1 MKGEGYTSRKRIE
14 KVIGSGVPDR
24 VPVLTYSNH
33 FQIRWAGYN
42 YGEVMREGEKFV
54 EAQLSALDHFGYDGV
69 TSLGGPGM
77 VADALGAELL
87 VPEDESPS
95 MTEPGLTAKRDKIDL
110 EGLYARR
117 IENGKH
123 LQFSLQV
130 TEHLRKE
137 LNPRVPLI
145 AAISSPFREA
155 SLLRGFERL
164 FLDLAREPSFT
175 EGLIDLMADRVY
187 DFARMAVEAG
197 ADLLG
202 FTDPFASQT
211 MISRSRFRSSVYPY
225 EKKLIE
231 RIHDTT
237 GAKVLFHTCGQWG
250 DRFDLAVKTGADIYH
265 IDGVGEANLSEIT
278 KRYGDS
284 VAIMGRLPTTGLL
297 LREDPEEVLQV
308 ARNSIE
314 SVDNGGNYIL
324 AGNCSLAPDTPPA
337 NLNAMVE
344 AAKAADAFTGEDNI
358 GQNSSEEEYSL

>member
-1 MKGEGYTSRKRIE
+1 MKGEGYTSRERIE

-33 FQIRWAGYN
+33 FQIRRAGYS
-42 YGEVMREGEKFV
+42 YGEVMREEEKFI

-87 VPEDESPS
+87 IPEDESPS
-95 MTEPGLTAKRDKIDL
+95 MTEPGLTAERDKIEL
-110 EGLYARR
+110 EELYAKG
-117 IENGKH
+117 IEAGNH
-123 LQFSLQV
+123 LQFSLEV
-130 TEHLRKE
+130 TERLRKE
-137 LNPRVPLI
+137 LDPRVPLI

-164 FLDLAREPSFT
+164 FLDLARAPGFAE
-175 EGLIDLMADRVY
+175 ELIDLMTDRVY

-211 MISRSRFRSSVYPY
+211 MISWFRFRNSVYPY

-231 RIHDTT
+231 KIHDTT

-250 DRFDLAVKTGADIYH
+250 DRFDLAVKAGADIYH
-265 IDGVGEANLSEIT
+265 IDGVGEANLGEIT
-278 KRYGDS
+278 KKYGGS
-284 VAIMGRLPTTGLL
+284 AAIMGRLPTTGLL
-297 LREDPEEVLQV
+297 LQEGPEEVRRV

-314 SVDNGGNYIL
+314 LAGDGGNYIL

-337 NLNAMVE
+337 NIGAMVE
-344 AAKAADAFTGEDNI
+344 AADKDGTYQSGTD
-358 GQNSSEEEYSL
+358 EEGRTRKEGYSL